1 MSANIPSF
9 IAGIAIVFSVFLG
22 THAQD
27 NKITNKDRVLLSSGN
42 NATTN
47 KNYAGSATNN
57 SFESKLASLVALLN
71 PPQTPNLPVV
81 PPVKLSLTKDIPATN
96 LKVNAGI
103 SINEKG
109 KILYAKNIN
118 QQFSIASITKLM
130 TALVVLDQL
139 NPDSNA
145 EVSKNAVDTYGEM
158 GNLVPGEKLTV
169 RDLLYI
175 MLIDS
180 SNDAAIA
187 LAENVEKNGK
197 NFVEL
202 MNQKTKNLHLDNS
215 SFADPSGLNPNNL
228 STAYDLTVLMNNDL
242 MNPLIEKIIS
252 TEKIDVA
259 STDGKNIHHLVSTN
273 ELLGKVSGM
282 EAGKTGYTEEAGEC
296 LIVAVKNETDSRY
309 FISNILGAG
318 IGMRF
323 IEMEKL
329 IKWTKQVAG
338 WQN

>member
-27 NKITNKDRVLLSSGN
+27 NKATNKDSVLLGSAN
-42 NATTN
+42 NTTTD
-47 KNYAGSATNN
+47 KNYTGSATNN
-57 SFESKLASLVALLN
+57 SFESKLASLIALLN
-71 PPQTPNLPVV
+71 PPQTPSLPEI
-81 PPVKLSLTKDIPATN
+81 PPAKLSLAKDIPATN

-109 KILYAKNIN
+109 KILYAKNID
-118 QQFSIASITKLM
+118 QQFPIASITKLM
-130 TALVVLDQL
+130 TALVVMDQL
-139 NPDSNA
+139 DPDSAA
-145 EVSKNAVDTYGEM
+145 EVSKNAVDTYGEL
-158 GNLVPGEKLTV
+158 GSLIPGEKLTV

-202 MNQKTKNLHLDNS
+202 MNQKAKSLRLENS
-215 SFADPSGLNPNNL
+215 SFADPSGLNPNNI

-252 TEKIDVA
+252 TEKIDITSA
-259 STDGKNIHHLVSTN
+259 DGKNIHHLISTN

-296 LIVAVKNETDSRY
+296 LIVAVKNEIDGRY

-323 IEMEKL
+323 IEMDKL
-329 IKWTKQVAG
+329 IKWTRQVAE
-338 WQN
+338 WQ

>member
-27 NKITNKDRVLLSSGN
+27 NKTTDKGVFLENKT
-42 NATTN
+42 AT
-47 KNYAGSATNN
+47 KKEYANPVANN
-57 SFESKLASLVALLN
+57 SLESKLAGLAALLN
-71 PPQTPNLPVV
+71 PSKTPKLPEI
-81 PPVKLSLTKDIPATN
+81 PPVKLSLAKDIPATN
-96 LKVNAGI
+96 LEVKAGI

-118 QQFSIASITKLM
+118 QQFPIASITKLM

-139 NPDSNA
+139 NPDSAA
-145 EVSKNAVDTYGEM
+145 EVSQNAIDTYGET
-158 GNLVPGEKLTV
+158 GNLLPGEKLTV

-175 MLIDS
+175 MLVDS

-187 LAENVEKNGK
+187 LAENVEKNGR

-202 MNQKTKNLHLDNS
+202 MNKKAKNLHLENS
-215 SFADPSGLNPNNL
+215 SFADPSGLDPKNI
-228 STAYDLTVLMNNDL
+228 STSYDLAVLMNNDL

-252 TEKIDVA
+252 TREIDIPSA
-259 STDGKNIHHLVSTN
+259 DGKTIHHLINTN
-273 ELLGKVSGM
+273 ELFGKISGM

-296 LIVAVKNETDSRY
+296 LIVVIKNKTDGRY

-329 IKWTKQVAG
+329 IKWTKQASG
-338 WQN
+338 WQ